1 MSHCCEG
8 KRHKSSH
15 LTFPFHST
23 LFSLTVCLGKN
34 CHRRG
39 GEGRGWKKSCL
50 ALFGQVRKGMEEK

>member
-15 LTFPFHST
+15 LTFPFHCT

-39 GEGRGWKKSCL
+39 GEGRGGDGKSL
-50 ALFGQVRKGMEEK
+50 ALPCLDK